1 MNTLLKKSILPI
13 IVIALLAFLA
23 LQLNNK
29 PVAPDVTFNTIDGKQ
44 ISMDSLKNKVV
55 LVNFWATDC
64 PGCIKEMP
72 DLINT
77 YKQYQPKGFE
87 VIAVAMPYDEIS
99 QVLNYTKS
107 QALPFPVTHDSK
119 SEIINKFGKVSLT
132 PTAFIYDKQGRLLQ
146 HTSCSS
152 LQGPGH
158 SILQRIA
165 LCSSTLRRSGWRRR
179 SDSVPCSSLPR
190 RPAFVPHDD
199 GGDR

>member
-1 MNTLLKKSILPI
+1 MNSLLKKSILPI

-29 PVAPDVTFNTIDGKQ
+29 PVAPNVIFSTIDGKQ

-72 DLINT
+72 ELINT
-77 YKQYQPKGFE
+77 YNQYHPKGFE
-87 VIAVAMPYDEIS
+87 IIAVAMPYDQIS
-99 QVLNYTKS
+99 QVLNYSKS

-119 SEIINKFGKVSLT
+119 AEIINRFGKVSLT

-146 HTSCSS
+146 HTIGELDFEA
-152 LQGPGH
+152 LQQLLNKEL
-158 SILQRIA
+158 SI
-165 LCSSTLRRSGWRRR
+165 
-179 SDSVPCSSLPR
+179 
-190 RPAFVPHDD
+190 
-199 GGDR
+199 